1 MVPGFAVDAARIHAV
16 VAVISARR
24 LGAGIG
30 DGYRAA
36 GTGQH
41 QRTGD
46 RKRRQTTSDQAIAP
60 HHIGALRFKRPQA
73 IPRAIWNETSPSY
86 TQLRCSTPPFL
97 VKQPSFG
104 HNVAM
109 GLGRTRRRQHS
120 GKDHH
125 SDRKL
130 ELVGHPVP
138 GVRRRRMAILIDS
151 PGRLGPLLA
160 PLCWRSV
167 QVLPQQEFDQEGPI
181 ADQRWVHP
189 PDNDPRGTCAD
200 CPHRPSLLRMPGKGQ
215 DRRTQSQ
222 GSMW

>member
-1 MVPGFAVDAARIHAV
+1 LPAAGLPATVAGLIVARPTAATIAIPTATAGGGRTVVPGFAADAARIHAVVAIIRAV

-109 GLGRTRRRQHS
+109 GLGRSRRRQHS

-138 GVRRRRMAILIDS
+138 GVRRRRMAIVIDS
-151 PGRLGPLLA
+151 PAGLARSSLPCVGGPFRCYRNKNLTKRA
-160 PLCWRSV
+160 NC
-167 QVLPQQEFDQEGPI
+167 
-181 ADQRWVHP
+181 
-189 PDNDPRGTCAD
+189 
-200 CPHRPSLLRMPGKGQ
+200 
-215 DRRTQSQ
+215 
-222 GSMW
+222 

>member
-1 MVPGFAVDAARIHAV
+1 MVPGFTADAARIRAVVAIIRAV

-46 RKRRQTTSDQAIAP
+46 RTRRHTTSGQAIAP
-60 HHIGALRFKRPQA
+60 HHIGAHRFKRPQA

-109 GLGRTRRRQHS
+109 GLGRSRRRQHS

-130 ELVGHPVP
+130 ELVGNPVP
-138 GVRRRRMAILIDS
+138 GVRRRRMAIVIDS
-151 PGRLGPLLA
+151 PAGLARSSLPCVDGPFRCYRNKNLTN
-160 PLCWRSV
+160 R
-167 QVLPQQEFDQEGPI
+167 PI

-200 CPHRPSLLRMPGKGQ
+200 CPHRP
-215 DRRTQSQ
+215 
-222 GSMW
+222 